1 MVALDAAHHRVL
13 ARDVAA
19 LRTQPPQAMS
29 AMDGYAVR
37 SADASAVAA
46 RLKVI
51 GEVAAGRP
59 FEKTVGA
66 GEAVRIFTGGVIP
79 EGADAVIIQEDTVV
93 EDGGIT
99 ITEAASPG
107 RHIRPAGVDFRQ
119 GDVLLARGTRL
130 TDRDLSLAA
139 GMNYPELAVRRRPK
153 VAMLATGDELVM
165 PGSTPGPGQIV
176 YSNGYAL
183 RALARQEGAET
194 IDLGIAAD
202 TVEATTL
209 GIRRARDSGAD
220 ILITTGGASVGDH
233 DLVKQ
238 SLEAEGVT
246 MAFWRIAM
254 RPGKPMM
261 HGRLGAMR
269 VIGLPGNPVSSYVCG
284 FLFLV
289 PLIRA
294 ACRAAPSSTTPTRRR
309 CSGAMS
315 PPTTCA
321 KTICAPASRCARRRP
336 DRHAGRPSGQFAVG
350 KSRCGTGACDPCA
363 VCAGGRRRIGLRYPA
378 AAGLSPLERLVPAK
392 PGFVDEKLSGC
403 GTHMEHIVSVHD
415 LFLSNGVYK
424 WESRSSEFLSGSDS
438 RNRTALSTWG
448 TGRDAHAQTI

>member
-1 MVALDAAHHRVL
+1 VALMPVTEALSAVLAGAEPLPEEMVALDAAHHRVL
-13 ARDVAA
+13 AHDVAA

-37 SADASAVAA
+37 SADASSVAA

-59 FEKTVGA
+59 FQKTVGK
-66 GEAVRIFTGGVIP
+66 GEAVRIFTGGVVP
-79 EGADAVIIQEDTVV
+79 EGADAIIIQEDTVV
-93 EDGGIT
+93 EGGGIT
-99 ITEAASPG
+99 ITEAAIAG
-107 RHIRPAGVDFRQ
+107 RHLRPAGVDFRK
-119 GDVLLARGTRL
+119 GDVLLTRGTHL

-139 GMNYPELAVRRRPK
+139 GMNYAELPVRRRPK
-153 VAMLATGDELVM
+153 VAILATGDELVM
-165 PGSTPGPGQIV
+165 PGSNPGPGQIV

-202 TVEATTL
+202 SVEATTL
-209 GIRRARDSGAD
+209 GIRRARDSSAD

-246 MAFWRIAM
+246 IAFWRIAM

-261 HGRLGAMR
+261 HGRLGTLR
-269 VIGLPGNPVSSYVCG
+269 VIGLPGNPVSAYVCG

-294 ACRAAPSSTTPTRRR
+294 LSGRTDIHHARETALLGRDVAANDVREDYLRARLEVRKEGELVATPVDHQDSSLLANLAAARALVIR
-309 CSGAMS
+309 
-315 PPTTCA
+315 PPF
-321 KTICAPASRCARRRP
+321 APAAR
-336 DRHAGRPSGQFAVG
+336 AGSP
-350 KSRCGTGACDPCA
+350 CD
-363 VCAGGRRRIGLRYPA
+363 ILR
-378 AAGLSPLERLVPAK
+378 LPL
-392 PGFVDEKLSGC
+392 
-403 GTHMEHIVSVHD
+403 
-415 LFLSNGVYK
+415 
-424 WESRSSEFLSGSDS
+424 
-438 RNRTALSTWG
+438 
-448 TGRDAHAQTI
+448 

>member
-1 MVALDAAHHRVL
+1 LALMAVADALSAVLSGAEPLPEEMVTLDSAHHRVL

-37 SADASAVAA
+37 AADAAHAAA

-59 FEKTVGA
+59 FERAIGL

-79 EGADAVIIQEDTVV
+79 DGADAVIIQEDIVA
-93 EDGGIT
+93 EGSGIM
-99 ITEAASPG
+99 ITEAAIPG

-119 GDVLLARGTRL
+119 GDVLLAAGRHL

-139 GMNYPELAVRRRPK
+139 GMNYPHLPVRRRPT
-153 VAMLATGDELVM
+153 VAILATGDELVM
-165 PGSTPGPGQIV
+165 PGETPGPGQIV

-183 RALARQEGAET
+183 RALARDEGAD
-194 IDLGIAAD
+194 ILDLGIAAD
-202 TVEATTL
+202 TVAATTD
-209 GIRRARDSGAD
+209 GIRRALDLGAD
-220 ILITTGGASVGDH
+220 ILVTTGGASVGDH

-289 PLIRA
+289 PLIRKLSGRSVVHHRHETAVLGRNVA
-294 ACRAAPSSTTPTRRR
+294 ANDLREDYLRARLEARSDGSLIAIPVDHQDSSLLGNLSAARALVIRAP
-309 CSGAMS
+309 
-315 PPTTCA
+315 
-321 KTICAPASRCARRRP
+321 
-336 DRHAGRPSGQFAVG
+336 FA
-350 KSRCGTGACDPCA
+350 
-363 VCAGGRRRIGLRYPA
+363 PA
-378 AAGLSPLERLVPAK
+378 AAAGTACSILRLP
-392 PGFVDEKLSGC
+392 D
-403 GTHMEHIVSVHD
+403 
-415 LFLSNGVYK
+415 
-424 WESRSSEFLSGSDS
+424 
-438 RNRTALSTWG
+438 
-448 TGRDAHAQTI
+448 

>member
-1 MVALDAAHHRVL
+1 VALMPVADALSAVLAGAEPLPEEMVALDAAHTRVL

-37 SADASAVAA
+37 AADASAVAA

-79 EGADAVIIQEDTVV
+79 DGADAVIIQEDTVV
-93 EDGGIT
+93 ESGGIT
-99 ITEAASPG
+99 ITEAARQG
-107 RHIRPAGVDFRQ
+107 RHIRPAGIDFRK
-119 GDVLLARGTRL
+119 GDVLLAKGTRL
-130 TDRDLSLAA
+130 ADRDLSLAA
-139 GMNYPELAVRRRPK
+139 GMNYPQLAVHRRPK
-153 VAMLATGDELVM
+153 VAILATGDELVM
-165 PGSTPGPGQIV
+165 PGVTPGPGQIV

-183 RALARQEGAET
+183 RALARAEGAET

-202 TVEATTL
+202 TVEATTS

-294 ACRAAPSSTTPTRRR
+294 LSGRGTIHHARETALLGRDLGANDLREDYLRARLERRADGALIATPVEHQDSSLLGNLAAARALVIRAP
-309 CSGAMS
+309 
-315 PPTTCA
+315 
-321 KTICAPASRCARRRP
+321 
-336 DRHAGRPSGQFAVG
+336 FA
-350 KSRCGTGACDPCA
+350 
-363 VCAGGRRRIGLRYPA
+363 PA
-378 AAGLSPLERLVPAK
+378 AATGSPCDILRLPA
-392 PGFVDEKLSGC
+392 
-403 GTHMEHIVSVHD
+403 
-415 LFLSNGVYK
+415 
-424 WESRSSEFLSGSDS
+424 
-438 RNRTALSTWG
+438 
-448 TGRDAHAQTI
+448 

>member
-1 MVALDAAHHRVL
+1 MVALDGAHHRVL

-37 SADASAVAA
+37 AADATHPAA

-59 FEKTVGA
+59 FGRVVGS

-79 EGADAVIIQEDTVV
+79 DGTDAVIIQEDTVV
-93 EDGGIT
+93 EGGGIT
-99 ITEAASPG
+99 ITQAAMRG

-119 GDVLLARGTRL
+119 GDVLLAAGSRL

-139 GMNYPELAVRRRPK
+139 GMNYPHLAVRRRPK
-153 VAMLATGDELVM
+153 VAILATGDELVM
-165 PGSTPGPGQIV
+165 PGNIPGPGQIV

-183 RALARQEGAET
+183 RALARDEGAET
-194 IDLGIAAD
+194 VDLGVAAD
-202 TVEATTL
+202 TIEATTE
-209 GIRRARDSGAD
+209 GIRRARDLEAD
-220 ILITTGGASVGDH
+220 ILVTTGGASVGDH

-238 SLEAEGVT
+238 SLEAEGVAI
-246 MAFWRIAM
+246 AFWRIAM

-289 PLIRA
+289 PLIRKLSGRSVVHHRRETALLGRDVVANDLREDYLRARLETRSDGAVFANPVDHQDSSLLGNLA
-294 ACRAAPSSTTPTRRR
+294 AARALVIRAP
-309 CSGAMS
+309 
-315 PPTTCA
+315 
-321 KTICAPASRCARRRP
+321 
-336 DRHAGRPSGQFAVG
+336 FA
-350 KSRCGTGACDPCA
+350 
-363 VCAGGRRRIGLRYPA
+363 PA
-378 AAGLSPLERLVPAK
+378 AAAGSICDILRLP
-392 PGFVDEKLSGC
+392 D
-403 GTHMEHIVSVHD
+403 
-415 LFLSNGVYK
+415 
-424 WESRSSEFLSGSDS
+424 
-438 RNRTALSTWG
+438 
-448 TGRDAHAQTI
+448 

>member
-1 MVALDAAHHRVL
+1 MPVADALSAVLAGAEPLPEEMVALDEAHRRVL

-37 SADASAVAA
+37 SADASHVAA

-59 FEKTVGA
+59 FERAVGV

-79 EGADAVIIQEDTVV
+79 DGADAVIIQEDTVT
-93 EDGGIT
+93 EGDGVT
-99 ITEAASPG
+99 ITEAAIPG

-119 GDVLLARGTRL
+119 GDVLLAGGSRL

-139 GMNYPELAVRRRPK
+139 GMNYPHLPVRRRPRI
-153 VAMLATGDELVM
+153 AILATGDELVM
-165 PGSTPGPGQIV
+165 PGETPGPGQIV

-183 RALARQEGAET
+183 RALARDEGAET

-202 TVEATTL
+202 TLQATTD
-209 GIRRARDSGAD
+209 GIRRARDLGAD
-220 ILITTGGASVGDH
+220 VLVTTGGASVGDH
-233 DLVKQ
+233 DLVKR
-238 SLEAEGVT
+238 SLEAEGVA

-294 ACRAAPSSTTPTRRR
+294 LSGRSAVHHVSEAALLGRDVAANDLREDYLRARLQARADGTLIATPVNHQDSSLLGNLAAARALVIRAPF
-309 CSGAMS
+309 
-315 PPTTCA
+315 
-321 KTICAPASRCARRRP
+321 APATAE
-336 DRHAGRPSGQFAVG
+336 
-350 KSRCGTGACDPCA
+350 GTACD
-363 VCAGGRRRIGLRYPA
+363 ILRLP
-378 AAGLSPLERLVPAK
+378 
-392 PGFVDEKLSGC
+392 D
-403 GTHMEHIVSVHD
+403 
-415 LFLSNGVYK
+415 
-424 WESRSSEFLSGSDS
+424 
-438 RNRTALSTWG
+438 
-448 TGRDAHAQTI
+448 

>member
-1 MVALDAAHHRVL
+1 MPVADALAAILAGAEPLPEEMAALDTAFHRVL

-37 SADASAVAA
+37 AADAADLTA

-59 FEKTVGA
+59 YARPVGA
-66 GEAVRIFTGGVIP
+66 NEAVRIFTGGVIP
-79 EGADAVIIQEDTVV
+79 DGADAVVIQEDTAV
-93 EDGGIT
+93 DGDHIT
-99 ITEAASPG
+99 ITEAAKPG
-107 RHIRPAGVDFRQ
+107 RHIRPAGVDFRE
-119 GDVLLARGTRL
+119 GDVLLTRGRRL

-139 GMNYPELAVRRRPK
+139 GMNHPELAVHRRPK
-153 VAMLATGDELVM
+153 VAVLATGDELVM
-165 PGSTPGPGQIV
+165 PGSIPGPGQIV

-183 RALARQEGAET
+183 RALARAEGAET

-209 GIRRARDSGAD
+209 GIRRAGDSGAD

-261 HGRLGAMR
+261 HGRLGGKR
-269 VIGLPGNPVSSYVCG
+269 VIRLPRTPQSSYVCTL
-284 FLFLV
+284 LFGV
-289 PLIRA
+289 QLIRA
-294 ACRAAPSSTTPTRRR
+294 LS
-309 CSGAMS
+309 
-315 PPTTCA
+315 
-321 KTICAPASRCARRRP
+321 
-336 DRHAGRPSGQFAVG
+336 DR
-350 KSRCGTGACDPCA
+350 K
-363 VCAGGRRRIGLRYPA
+363 
-378 AAGLSPLERLVPAK
+378 
-392 PGFVDEKLSGC
+392 
-403 GTHMEHIVSVHD
+403 SVHH
-415 LFLSNGVYK
+415 VR
-424 WESRSSEFLSGSDS
+424 ESAVL
-438 RNRTALSTWG
+438 
-448 TGRDAHAQTI
+448 GRDVGANDRREDYLRARLEKRADGTLVA